1 MLPVYTLR
9 NLVVFFME
17 TITFSF
23 GANVMTPEDR
33 REHLRTAM
41 SATVKVEHE
50 TLGSHVFGTRDISD
64 GGVFIAVED
73 QQFAPQLGDKV
84 TVQVQGLPM
93 EAPILHMLVR
103 RKTPEGYGLQFA
115 DSNP

>member
-1 MLPVYTLR
+1 M
-9 NLVVFFME
+9 VFFIE
-17 TITFSF
+17 SISLSL
-23 GANVMTPEDR
+23 GANFMTPDDR
-33 REHLRTAM
+33 REHLRTSM

-50 TLGSHVFGTRDISD
+50 TLGNFVFGTRDISD
-64 GGVFIAVED
+64 GGVFIAIED

-84 TVQVQGLPM
+84 TVQVQGLPI
-93 EAPILHMLVR
+93 EAPILHMMVR

>member
-1 MLPVYTLR
+1 
-9 NLVVFFME
+9 ME
-17 TITFSF
+17 TTAFSF
-23 GANVMTPEDR
+23 GADFMTPDDR
-33 REHLRTAM
+33 REHLRTSM

-50 TLGSHVFGTRDISD
+50 TLGSFVFGTRDISD
-64 GGVFIAVED
+64 GGVFIALEG
-73 QQFAPQLGDKV
+73 QEFAPQLGDRV

-93 EAPILHMLVR
+93 AAPILHMLVR

>member
-1 MLPVYTLR
+1 
-9 NLVVFFME
+9 VVLFME
-17 TITFSF
+17 TATLSI
-23 GANVMTPEDR
+23 GANSMSPDDR
-33 REHLRTAM
+33 REHLRTSM

-50 TLGSHVFGTRDISD
+50 TLGNFVFGTRDISD
-64 GGVFIAVED
+64 GGVFIAIED

-93 EAPILHMLVR
+93 EAPILHMVVR

>member
-1 MLPVYTLR
+1 
-9 NLVVFFME
+9 VVFFKE
-17 TITFSF
+17 TIFLRL
-23 GANVMTPEDR
+23 GANFMTPDDR
-33 REHLRTAM
+33 REHLRTSM

-50 TLGSHVFGTRDISD
+50 TLGNFVFGTRDISD
-64 GGVFIAVED
+64 GGVFIAIED

-84 TVQVQGLPM
+84 TVQVQGLPI
-93 EAPILHMLVR
+93 EAPILYMMVR